1 MKTKNNIRDLTTI
14 AVMAAIA
21 SVLMILEFTVPF
33 VPVFLKFDFA
43 NLPALLVSF
52 AIGPVAGVMVELL
65 RNVIHL
71 PFTHTACAGELA
83 NFLISASFVFIS
95 GTIYRLSRSRKG
107 AIIGSVTGAVASAL
121 ICIPVN
127 YYISYPVFAK
137 VFAPMDTIMEMY
149 QAIIPSIENL
159 WQALLIVNMPFTF
172 IKGIICVLIT
182 FLIYKPLS
190 PILKGKHR
198 EKGQGQKDKIHKK
211 EK

>member
-1 MKTKNNIRDLTTI
+1 MKTKNNIRNLTTVAI
-14 AVMAAIA
+14 MAAIA

-33 VPVFLKFDFA
+33 VPAFLKFDFA

-52 AIGPVAGVMVELL
+52 AIGPLAGVMVELL
-65 RNVIHL
+65 RNVIHI
-71 PFTHTACAGELA
+71 PFTNTAGAGELA

-95 GTIYRLSRSRKG
+95 GLIYRLSRSRKG
-107 AIIGSVTGAVASAL
+107 AIIGSVTGAVASAV

-137 VFAPMDTIMEMY
+137 VFAPMDVIMGMY
-149 QAIIPSIENL
+149 QAIIPSIDNL

-172 IKGIICVLIT
+172 IKGMICVLIT

-198 EKGQGQKDKIHKK
+198 DKGQKEKIHKE